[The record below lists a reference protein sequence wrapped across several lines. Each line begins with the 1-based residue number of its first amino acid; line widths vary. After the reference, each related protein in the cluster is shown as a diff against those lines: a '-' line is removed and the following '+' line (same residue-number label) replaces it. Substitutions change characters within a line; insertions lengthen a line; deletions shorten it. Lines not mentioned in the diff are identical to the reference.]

1 MKGLLLKDLYMAA
14 KYCRAFLVIVAI
26 FLAISFFGEDN
37 IFFII
42 YPTMIA
48 GIIPMTL
55 ISYDERD
62 KWMLYSGTLPYSKAQ
77 LVSVKYLIGLIFGG
91 STLLVSMAAA
101 AVRMQLNG
109 YFSLSELFATGAA
122 LLVLG
127 LIGPTLLLPFVFKF
141 GAEKGRIAFYLM
153 MGIICAIAA
162 ILAGLGFQT
171 ILLMNQPG
179 VLGLICGG
187 AILLYILSW
196 RLSILFYRKRE
207 F

>member
-127 LIGPTLLLPFVFKF
+127 LIGPILLLPFVFKF

-207 F
+207 L

>member
-207 F
+207 L

>member
-26 FLAISFFGEDN
+26 FLAISFFGGDN

-207 F
+207 L